1 MMHPLLQNL
10 LILASAWLGAFFVMV
25 VGISHR
31 QLCALIS
38 FAAGA
43 LFATTFFHIVPE
55 ALSHL
60 SFPAT
65 LLALASGYFLF
76 YFLSHYLSHVC
87 PACSAS
93 HFEEHTMTDLQRI
106 GLLLAIALGIHV
118 IMDGIAIAL
127 GHELEGRIDF
137 SIFLTLLVHKF
148 PEGLA
153 LCALL
158 VKTGFSKTKSLFAT
172 FLLESLT
179 FLGWILGV
187 TLLRNFSIGAWF
199 YAMLVHI
206 GGGFVYLALHAAIN
220 ESKKH
225 SPVFILS
232 FFFIGVI
239 LFGLALFLPS
249 QTFH

>member
-1 MMHPLLQNL
+1 MIHPLIQNL
-10 LILASAWLGAFFVMV
+10 LILLSAGCGAFLVLA
-25 VGISHR
+25 VGVSHR

-60 SFPAT
+60 SLVST
-65 LLALASGYFLF
+65 LLALFSGYFLF

-93 HFEEHTMTDLQRI
+93 HFEEHTLTDLQQAGI
-106 GLLLAIALGIHV
+106 LLAIALGIHV

-127 GHELEGRIDF
+127 GHELKRRIDF
-137 SIFLTLLVHKF
+137 SIFLTLLIHKF
-148 PEGLA
+148 PEGIA
-153 LCALL
+153 LCAILI
-158 VKTGFSKTKSLFAT
+158 KAGFSKSKSLFAT
-172 FLLESLT
+172 FILESLT

-187 TLLRNFSIGAWF
+187 SLLRSFVIGGWF
-199 YAMLVHI
+199 YWMLVHI

-232 FFFIGVI
+232 FFFVGMMVVGMAM
-239 LFGLALFLPS
+239 LLPG
-249 QTFH
+249 QTPH